1 MYKEVAKL
9 ILYRDLENGQILL
22 DMTWILE
29 HLEKKEQ
36 IMLFINRRGYSS
48 FVSCRSCGASYQAAA
63 GYTGRCP
70 YCGSYQNVG
79 EI

>member
-1 MYKEVAKL
+1 MITGVKEL

-36 IMLFINRRGYSS
+36 ISEALDQPFPVCMTWLSWQEIMALRTI
-48 FVSCRSCGASYQAAA
+48 CG
-63 GYTGRCP
+63 
-70 YCGSYQNVG
+70 
-79 EI
+79 III

>member
-1 MYKEVAKL
+1 MITGVKEL

-36 IMLFINRRGYSS
+36 ISEVRDRFFS
-48 FVSCRSCGASYQAAA
+48 
-63 GYTGRCP
+63 
-70 YCGSYQNVG
+70 
-79 EI
+79 

>member
-1 MYKEVAKL
+1 MITGVKEL

-36 IMLFINRRGYSS
+36 IMLFINRRGYSG
-48 FVSCRSCGASYQAAA
+48 FVSCRSCGEAVKCPHCASEL
-63 GYTGRCP
+63 P
-70 YCGSYQNVG
+70 KK
-79 EI
+79 

>member
-1 MYKEVAKL
+1 MITGVKEL

-36 IMLFINRRGYSS
+36 ISEVRDRF
-48 FVSCRSCGASYQAAA
+48 FSCMHDLVRA
-63 GYTGRCP
+63 GRKLWL
-70 YCGSYQNVG
+70 
-79 EI
+79 